1 MKYIYTAENCPKCL
15 IQKEKWNEKGIKYE
29 ERDASRLKN
38 PIDNIDKEALVES
51 AMTNDVLP
59 VIVEMDNIK

>member
-29 ERDASRLKN
+29 ERDASRLKF
-38 PIDNIDKEALVES
+38 PTDKVDQEALIE
-51 AMTNDVLP
+51 AAFQNEVLP